1 MFLMKRYWC
10 VFFLL
15 AGWLAAEPA
24 TTPLPADIAARLA
37 VRAASARVA
46 ASNVRAYLLYKEAA
60 TLDPLNAQYREN
72 RDELEPLAKLLLNQH
87 LENADIQPDIEACKL
102 EATPGEDASVAVRIA
117 EKAEQARKA
126 GQAVRAYLLYN
137 AAANRYPAN
146 ASYRENANV
155 LSPVAALLQSSQLEM
170 PDITADLKAARL
182 ESLSGSDPAIKAAG
196 ADWRLDNS
204 LAALPHIKA
213 NAERHDFDLRGDA
226 ATLIRQVTSVYGVQG
241 IHDPELPKTGNLSFH
256 MTDVDFRTAMDGLTA
271 VTNTFVFPVASQVL
285 FFAEDTEAKRNELEP
300 NILLTVALPDSL
312 NDKDLID
319 AANGV
324 RSVLNLK
331 SIGWDAATRVVM
343 IRDRFTRAHLAKSLL
358 ESLLI
363 PHAQIALELQFLTL
377 DSSVSYEWGITP
389 QNTFQLLSPIQK
401 LFNINTVLPTLV
413 SGAKYIA
420 VGGGASI
427 FGIGVTSAQLLA
439 TYSKSIT
446 NTTYDT
452 TVVVGDGQTANL
464 HVGEKYPIPT
474 ALYSGASASSSTS
487 ASLYNPIGSFTQED
501 LGLLLKVTPHV
512 KGDGEVGM
520 DIEASYK
527 SLGTETI
534 DSVPSV
540 NQREFK
546 GSVTLLP
553 DEWAVVAG
561 LDQSSKVRSRDGLAG
576 LSDIPLLNQVVSDNN
591 SSKTDSR
598 TLVILKPFIQR
609 LPMSDSITPQF
620 LVGPIRG
627 VRVLL

>member
-1 MFLMKRYWC
+1 MFLMKRCCC

-15 AGWLAAEPA
+15 AAWLAAEPA

-37 VRAASARVA
+37 ARAANARVA
-46 ASNVRAYLLYKEAA
+46 ASTVRAYLLYKEAA
-60 TLDPLNAQYREN
+60 ALDPLNPRYREN
-72 RDELEPLAKLLLNQH
+72 RDELEPLAKLLLSQH
-87 LENADIQPDIEACKL
+87 LEDADIQPDIAACKL
-102 EATPGEDASVAVRIA
+102 EATPGEDASIAVRLA

-137 AAANRYPAN
+137 AAANQYPGN
-146 ASYRENANV
+146 LSYRENANV
-155 LSPVAALLQSSQLEM
+155 LTPVASLLQSSQLEI
-170 PDITADLKAARL
+170 PDISADLKAARL

-213 NAERHDFDLRGDA
+213 NQERHDFDLRGDPS
-226 ATLIRQVTSVYGVQG
+226 TLIRQVTSVYGVQA
-241 IHDPELPKTGNLSFH
+241 INDPDLPKTGKLSFH
-256 MTDVDFRTAMDGLTA
+256 ITDADFRTAMDGLTA

-300 NILLTVALPDSL
+300 NILLTVSLPDSL

-331 SIGWDAATRVVM
+331 NFGWDAATRTVM

-358 ESLLI
+358 ESLLV
-363 PHAQIALELQFLTL
+363 PHAQIALELQFITL
-377 DSSVSYEWGITP
+377 DSTVSYEWGITP
-389 QNTFQLLSPIQK
+389 QNTFQLVSPLQK
-401 LFNINTVLPTLV
+401 LFNFNTILPTLI

-439 TYSKSIT
+439 TYSKSKT
-446 NTTYDT
+446 NTSYDT
-452 TVVVGDGQTANL
+452 TVVVSDGQTANL

-474 ALYSGASASSSTS
+474 SLYTGASQTASSI
-487 ASLYNPIGSFTQED
+487 YNPIGTVTQED
-501 LGLLLKVTPHV
+501 LGLVLKVTPHV

-520 DIEASYK
+520 DIEADYK
-527 SLGTETI
+527 SLGAQTFNT
-534 DSVPSV
+534 VPAV
-540 NQREFK
+540 AEREFK
-546 GSVTLLP
+546 GSVTLQP
-553 DEWAVVAG
+553 DQWAVLAG
-561 LDQSSKVRSRDGLAG
+561 LDQTSKLSSRDGLAG

-591 SSKTDSR
+591 RTNTDSR
-598 TLVILKPFIQR
+598 TLIVLKPFIQR
-609 LPMSDSITPQF
+609 LPMSDAITPQF
-620 LVGPIRG
+620 LVGPVRG